1 MITKTLI
8 YTLVGILIGIILA
21 NVYGAD
27 ESWSI
32 YVATLRGIADPC
44 LSALK
49 RWKAALRSRLHL
61 PR

>member
-8 YTLVGILIGIILA
+8 YTLGGILIGVILA
-21 NVYGAD
+21 NLYGAD

-32 YVATLRGIADPC
+32 YVATLRSITDPC

-49 RWKAALRSRLHL
+49 RWRAALRSRLHL